1 MRVHAVQ
8 LQRQVLYIGK
18 PLAVIVLALLV
29 HFVIWLKL
37 HSTDLGYNMGYWTF
51 MLTLVIAFLPMILII
66 YMQRING
73 DIL

>member
-1 MRVHAVQ
+1 MMVHAVLSQ
-8 LQRQVLYIGK
+8 LQALYNGK
-18 PLAVIVLALLV
+18 LLAVIVLALLV

-37 HSTDLGYNMGYWTF
+37 HSIELGYNMGYWTF